1 MGFRM
6 IILHSFVKKKT
17 LLTMRSKQVVIFL
30 ELQLTPDNSNLALT
44 RTKIDFRLTYNCNF
58 TLGTGLEP
66 SITRNSR

>member
-30 ELQLTPDNSNLALT
+30 ELQLTPDNSNP
-44 RTKIDFRLTYNCNF
+44 RL
-58 TLGTGLEP
+58 LESRANSNQNRFP
-66 SITRNSR
+66 SYL